1 MIKFLFKGLIRD
13 KSRSLL
19 PVIVVALGVILS
31 VVFSGYIVGAMGG
44 MISQSARFSTGHVK
58 VVTKAYQQE
67 ISQKPIDLS
76 ILDLQETLD
85 KLHQQFPDMDFVP
98 RINFGG
104 MLDVPDAQGQT
115 RAQGT
120 GNAMALD
127 LRKGSHDAE
136 RLNIAS
142 SIVEGHY
149 PTKPFEILMGDG
161 LMARLQLKI
170 GDQVTFFGATM
181 DGAMSFQNLTVAGTI
196 SFGTVSL
203 DNQTF
208 IIDLKDAQQILDMRD
223 ASPEIFGYLPNDIYN
238 REMTEQVRD
247 QFNAQVDPADEY
259 APIMMTLGEQNNLQK
274 LISMAEE
281 YGSGIN
287 ILFIIAMSIV
297 LWNTGLLGGL
307 RRYQEFGIRIA
318 LGESKKSIY
327 KSLLSESF
335 MVGFVGSLLGTV
347 LGLAVVY
354 YLQEVG
360 IDTTAYT
367 TNTSSTN
374 LMISNV
380 IRAEITPSLFYVG
393 FIPGVCATFLGAVL
407 SGRGIFKRQTSQLF
421 NELGV

>member
-367 TNTSSTN
+367 TNASSTN